1 MRKKGLFITFEG
13 TDGCGKTTQLKMAAD
28 FLQSKGYEVVITR
41 EPGALETGAKI
52 RQILLHSEEKL
63 SDYCEM
69 FLFLADR
76 AQHVETLIKPA
87 IEQGKIVLCDRHK
100 DSHIAYQGY
109 GREKNAQLIK
119 ELNQIAVNGLEPDL
133 TLLYRVSPE
142 VAMKRISGTPDRIE
156 AEGTK
161 FQQRVA
167 DGYRQIAEE
176 NPERIKVINADNSIE
191 TVYND
196 TKNTI
201 IELIEKKFEV

>member
-1 MRKKGLFITFEG
+1 MKRGLFITFEG
-13 TDGCGKTTQLKMAAD
+13 TDGCGKTTQLNMAAD
-28 FLQSKGYEVVITR
+28 FLKSKGYEVIITR
-41 EPGALETGAKI
+41 EPGALETGKKI

-76 AQHVETLIKPA
+76 AQHVDKLIKPA

-119 ELNQIAVNGLEPDL
+119 ELNQIAVNGIEPDL
-133 TLLYRVSPE
+133 TLLYCVSPE
-142 VAMKRISGTPDRIE
+142 VAMKRLSGEPDRIE
-156 AEGTK
+156 AEGIK
-161 FQQRVA
+161 FQAKVLE
-167 DGYRQIAEE
+167 GYNIIAKE
-176 NPERIKVINADNSIE
+176 NPERIKSINADNSIE

>member
-1 MRKKGLFITFEG
+1 MTKKGLFITFEG
-13 TDGCGKTTQLKMAAD
+13 TDGCGKTTQLNMAAD
-28 FLQSKGYEVVITR
+28 FLKSKGYEVVITR

-76 AQHVETLIKPA
+76 AQHVDKLIKPS

-133 TLLYRVSPE
+133 TLFYCVSPE
-142 VAMKRISGTPDRIE
+142 VAMKRLSGAPDRIE
-156 AEGTK
+156 AEGTQ
-161 FQQRVA
+161 FQQRVLE
-167 DGYRQIAEE
+167 GYKQLAKE

>member
-1 MRKKGLFITFEG
+1 MKKGLFITFEG
-13 TDGCGKTTQLKMAAD
+13 TDGCGKSTQLNMAAD
-28 FLQSKGYEVVITR
+28 FLKEKGYDVVITR

-76 AQHVETLIKPA
+76 SQHVDTLIKPS

-109 GREKNAQLIK
+109 GRQKDAELIK
-119 ELNQIAVNGLEPDL
+119 RLNQIAVNGVEPDL
-133 TLLYRVSPE
+133 TLLYSVSPE
-142 VAMKRISGTPDRIE
+142 VAMKRIHGELDRIE
-156 AEGTK
+156 AEGK
-161 FQQRVA
+161 SFQERVSA
-167 DGYRQIAEE
+167 GYIKLAKD
-176 NPERIKVINADNSIE
+176 NPDRIKVINADNSIE

-196 TKNTI
+196 TKNYI
-201 IELIEKKFEV
+201 IELLKKNFEV

>member
-1 MRKKGLFITFEG
+1 MQKKGLFITFEG
-13 TDGCGKTTQLKMAAD
+13 TDGCGKTTQLNMAAE
-28 FLQSKGYEVVITR
+28 FLKSKGYEVVITR
-41 EPGALETGAKI
+41 EPGALETGKKI

-76 AQHVETLIKPA
+76 AQHVEALIKPA
-87 IEQGKIVLCDRHK
+87 VEQGKIVLCDRHK

-119 ELNQIAVNGLEPDL
+119 ELNQIAVNGIEPDL
-133 TLLYRVSPE
+133 TLLYCVSPE
-142 VAMKRISGTPDRIE
+142 VAMKRLSGAPDRIE

-161 FQQRVA
+161 FQERVLE
-167 DGYRQIAEE
+167 GYKKIAKE
-176 NPERIKVINADNSIE
+176 NPERIKVINADNSVE